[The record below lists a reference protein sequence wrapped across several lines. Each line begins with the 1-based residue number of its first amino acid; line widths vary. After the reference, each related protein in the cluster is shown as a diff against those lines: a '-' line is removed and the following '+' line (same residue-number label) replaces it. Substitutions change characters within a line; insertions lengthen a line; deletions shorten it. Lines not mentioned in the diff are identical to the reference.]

1 MTWDSLPIGG
11 DRSGG
16 RSLEGL
22 SPSKPKARDNL
33 AGIHPGKDRPSG
45 RSPLATIASTMK
57 AWQVTKLGAPEEM
70 TFTEVEDPS
79 PGPGEVL
86 VANRAAGVNFFDVLQ
101 IAGKYQ
107 AKPELP
113 FIPGGEF
120 AGVVEAVGEGVT
132 AIAQG
137 DPVMGPPLGGG
148 YAEKSLVKAHKALRV
163 PDGMSFEQAAGFPIV
178 YQTSWFALNERGR
191 LQPGE
196 TLLVHAGA
204 SGVGVAAIEIGKAMG
219 ARVLATAST
228 EAKRAFCEAHGAEAT
243 IDYTQDNWYEK
254 VKELTGGR
262 GADVIY
268 DPVGGDIFDLST
280 KCIAPDGR
288 LLVVGFA
295 SGRIP
300 SLAANRL
307 LLKNFSAVGVF
318 WGRHA
323 DEHPEYSQQAH
334 DKLTDLFLQGKLD
347 PPVDRTFPLERAPEA
362 LEEISGRRVLGKIVL
377 TV

>member
-1 MTWDSLPIGG
+1 
-11 DRSGG
+11 
-16 RSLEGL
+16 
-22 SPSKPKARDNL
+22 
-33 AGIHPGKDRPSG
+33 
-45 RSPLATIASTMK
+45 MK
-57 AWQVTKLGAPEEM
+57 AWQVTKLGTPEEM
-70 TFTEVEDPS
+70 TFTEVADPV

-86 VANRAAGVNFFDVLQ
+86 VRNRAAGVNFFDVLQ

-107 AKPELP
+107 VKPEFP

-120 AGVVEAVGEGVT
+120 AGVIEALGEGVT
-132 AIAQG
+132 GFSIG
-137 DPVMGPPLGGG
+137 DRVMGPPLGGG
-148 YAEKSLVKAHKALRV
+148 YAEKSLVKPARALRI

-228 EAKRAFCEAHGAEAT
+228 PEKRRFCQDHGAET
-243 IDYTQDNWYEK
+243 VIDYTQPEWYEQ
-254 VKELTGGR
+254 VKQLTGGR

-268 DPVGGDIFDLST
+268 DPVGGDVFDLST
-280 KCIAPDGR
+280 KCIAPGGR

-300 SLAANRL
+300 SLPANRL

-318 WGRHA
+318 WGRQA
-323 DEHPEYSQQAH
+323 DEHPDYPQQAH
-334 DKLTDLFLQGKLD
+334 AKLSDLFLQGKLD
-347 PPVDRTFPLERAPEA
+347 PPVDRTLPLERAPEA
-362 LEEISGRRVLGKIVL
+362 LAEISGRRVLGKIVL

>member
-1 MTWDSLPIGG
+1 
-11 DRSGG
+11 
-16 RSLEGL
+16 
-22 SPSKPKARDNL
+22 
-33 AGIHPGKDRPSG
+33 
-45 RSPLATIASTMK
+45 MK
-57 AWQVTKLGAPEEM
+57 AWQVTKLGTPEEM
-70 TFTEVEDPS
+70 TFTEIPDPT

-86 VANRAAGVNFFDVLQ
+86 VRNRAAGVNFFDVLQ

-107 AKPELP
+107 HRPELP
-113 FIPGGEF
+113 FTPGGEF
-120 AGVVEAVGEGVT
+120 AGVVEALGEGVT
-132 AIAQG
+132 GLAIG

-148 YAEKSLVKAHKALRV
+148 YAEKSLVKEHKALRI

-178 YQTSWFALNERGR
+178 YQTSWYALNERGK

-228 EAKRAFCEAHGAEAT
+228 PEKRAFCERQGAETT
-243 IDYTQDNWYEK
+243 IDYTTGDWYED
-254 VKELTGGR
+254 VKRLTGDR

-268 DPVGGDIFDLST
+268 DPVGGDVFELST

-288 LLVVGFA
+288 LLIVGFA

-300 SLAANRL
+300 SVAANRL
-307 LLKNFSAVGVF
+307 LLKNCSAVGVF

-323 DEHPEYSQQAH
+323 DEHPEYPQQAH
-334 DKLTDLFLQGKLD
+334 AKLTDLFLQGKLR

-362 LEEISGRRVLGKIVL
+362 LKEISGRKVLGKLVL

>member
-1 MTWDSLPIGG
+1 
-11 DRSGG
+11 
-16 RSLEGL
+16 
-22 SPSKPKARDNL
+22 
-33 AGIHPGKDRPSG
+33 
-45 RSPLATIASTMK
+45 MK
-57 AWQVTKLGAPEEM
+57 AWQVTHSGTPQEMVFGEAP
-70 TFTEVEDPS
+70 DPS

-107 AKPELP
+107 TKPAFP

-120 AGVVEAVGEGVT
+120 AGVVEALGEGVT
-132 AIAQG
+132 GFKVG

-148 YAEKSLVKAHKALRV
+148 YAEKSLVKGPKALRI
-163 PDGMSFEQAAGFPIV
+163 PQGMGFEQAAGFPIV
-178 YQTSWFALNERGR
+178 YQTSWFALNERGKLR
-191 LQPGE
+191 RGE
-196 TLLVHAGA
+196 TMLVHAGA
-204 SGVGVAAIEIGKAMG
+204 SGVGVAAMEIGRAMG

-228 EAKRAFCEAHGAEAT
+228 PAKRAFCEAHGAEAT
-243 IDYTQDNWYEK
+243 IDYTAPDWFEE
-254 VKELTGGR
+254 VKKLTGGR

-268 DPVGGDIFDLST
+268 DPVGGDVFDLST

-323 DEHPEYSQQAH
+323 DEHPGYTQQAH
-334 DKLTDLFLQGKLD
+334 AKLTDLFLGGKLD
-347 PPVDRTFPLERAPEA
+347 PPVDRAFPLESAPEA
-362 LEEISGRRVLGKIVL
+362 LEEIANRRVLGKLVL